1 MDRLWVHPEHN
12 PTPRLK
18 ICAMDLEMLRS
29 HLNVAQMSLQEID
42 LIYSGASGRGP
53 ESQSLLK

>member
-1 MDRLWVHPEHN
+1 MDRLWVHAEHN
-12 PTPRLK
+12 PPPRLK

-42 LIYSGASGRGP
+42 LIYSGAS
-53 ESQSLLK
+53 SSFV